1 MAAAANGDNE
11 KAVGMVDSQSLK
23 GSTKQMVLF
32 EVGAYVVIAILMIAA
47 CFVEG
52 RMEVAFF
59 TAVAGALA
67 IFVLVS
73 WPLHSSIFDAM
84 VGAFG
89 GFAMI
94 YGTQAW
100 LADAL
105 PPTDRMTGPR
115 RVRRHVS
122 AQFNALSGDALL
134 HWCTLW
140 AVALL
145 VVLAAFVILGFLHQM
160 LRRERTNMVLSLS
173 HSLMF
178 DVAMAGA
185 SGWVFAPVLL
195 RYFGVGNLGARKP
208 YLVALVA
215 VIAVALLVA
224 LSWASTRWAKD
235 YRAAGSPISLF
246 KQDANDP
253 EEVQKFRRYGT
264 YSFALMPVMYGGF
277 VVYLAVVALLVF
289 VG

>member
-11 KAVGMVDSQSLK
+11 KAAGMVDSQSLK

-52 RMEVAFF
+52 RMEVALF

-73 WPLHSSIFDAM
+73 WPLHSSFFDAM

-94 YGTQAW
+94 YGTQVW

-105 PPTDRMTGPR
+105 PPTDCMTGPHGL
-115 RVRRHVS
+115 RRHVS
-122 AQFNALSGDALL
+122 ARFDALSGDALL

-224 LSWASTRWAKD
+224 LSWASTRWARD
-235 YRAAGSPISLF
+235 YRASGSSLPRFKLEAGNSNDVRSFRSYAFYSLGL
-246 KQDANDP
+246 
-253 EEVQKFRRYGT
+253 V
-264 YSFALMPVMYGGF
+264 PVMYGGF
-277 VVYLAVVALLVF
+277 VVYLVLVSLLVF